1 MHDKDQQIAE
11 LKQQLIDAQS
21 SATRGRQLAPSEA
34 LVDSYQ
40 EVINGVALQN
50 GQPTTHQQD
59 EIAERENGYK
69 AEVARLTRKLAEVE
83 TALEWSAAAFYKL
96 SQKLGELQ
104 TVEARAASRG
114 DWGFF
119 EFKLGRS

>member
-1 MHDKDQQIAE
+1 M
-11 LKQQLIDAQS
+11 
-21 SATRGRQLAPSEA
+21 
-34 LVDSYQ
+34 DSYQ
-40 EVINGVALQN
+40 EVNNGVAPQN

-83 TALEWSAAAFYKL
+83 TALEWSAAAFDKL

-114 DWGFF
+114 DWGFS